1 MVRASWLWAT
11 AMVVLGASLSPS
23 AFAQTMA
30 TSAALQVTLPSGT
43 QSHLPLV
50 DEDVDVVIDQQHATT
65 KLRYMYQNTSGSQL
79 EGRFILRAG
88 GGSTV
93 HRFAYWN
100 GEQKIVGE
108 VFEKA
113 LATKIY
119 EDTVNQRR
127 DPGLLT
133 KTGEGTFSFRVFPIQ
148 ANEHKRIELEL
159 DEWLSRSDKTV
170 EYRIP
175 VTRKDADVRIELL
188 DDRPIGRIV
197 SSSHKL
203 DVERSN
209 GRVIVKSD
217 GMRGTRTELVLR
229 YELLDKPWTISAALH
244 RDADH
249 DGFLMLSLP
258 APPMKGAI
266 AKDVT
271 LVIDRSGSML
281 GEPLEH
287 AKRAAQQIVDKLAV
301 GDRFN
306 VLAFDDAVDG
316 LFSAPKAVN
325 AKSKDRAARFIDR
338 IDEGGGT
345 DIALALTSAF
355 AKQHSDARPKTV
367 LFLTDGK
374 SESKEALETA
384 KNDKGDVRVFT
395 VGLGDKV
402 DKPLLSRLAA
412 EKRGRFTYVESAS
425 TLPARMSKLYDNIS
439 APALV
444 GVTID
449 VEGEDANLYRTYPR
463 SLPDVFNG
471 DELLVVSRIQGSG
484 EIKVMLSGQTVDGPI
499 TVERTLSVASAV
511 KRRWVGRLWARSR
524 VDHLLEEMALH
535 GPNDELVSE
544 TKELGLAYNLLT
556 PYTAFLAIPESELT
570 TEGRRLL
577 AAARDQK
584 DEALAFNPDAA
595 ALRERHG
602 AADNMSAPAMEPMAP
617 PAAESGGAWGGRG
630 GCASCSTG
638 ESAPSGVDVGVWL
651 LVALGL
657 SRLRR
662 RGSRGAGR
670 RKRR

>member
-1 MVRASWLWAT
+1 MVRASWWWAT
-11 AMVVLGASLSPS
+11 VLVVLGVAWSSG

-30 TSAALQVTLPSGT
+30 TSAALEVRLPSGT
-43 QSHLPLV
+43 QSHLPLI
-50 DEDVDVVIDQQHATT
+50 DEAVDVVIDQQHATT
-65 KLRYMYQNTSGSQL
+65 KLRYMYQNTSGSRL
-79 EGRFILRAG
+79 EGRFVLRAG
-88 GGSTV
+88 GSSTV

-148 ANEHKRIELEL
+148 ADEHKRIEIEI
-159 DEWLSRSDKTV
+159 DEWLSRHDKTV

-175 VTRKDADVRIELL
+175 VTRKDADVRVEIR

-209 GRVIVKSD
+209 GRVVVETD

-229 YELLDKPWTISAALH
+229 YELLDKPWTLSAALH

-258 APPMKGAI
+258 APPVSGAI

-281 GEPLEH
+281 GEPLAH
-287 AKRAAQQIVDKLAV
+287 AKRAARQIVNKLAD

-316 LFSAPKAVN
+316 LFGAPQAVN
-325 AKSKDRAARFIDR
+325 AKSRERAERFIDR

-345 DIALALTSAF
+345 DIALALTSSF
-355 AKQHSDARPKTV
+355 AKQHGDARPKTI

-374 SESKEALETA
+374 SDSKEALETA
-384 KNDKGDVRVFT
+384 KSDKGDVRVFT
-395 VGLGDKV
+395 VGLGAKV

-425 TLPARMSKLYDNIS
+425 TLPARMSKLYDAIA

-444 GVTID
+444 GVKLD
-449 VEGEDANLYRTYPR
+449 LEGEDANLYRTYPR

-471 DELLVVSRIQGSG
+471 DELVVVSRIQGSG
-484 EIKVMLSGQTVDGPI
+484 DVKIVLSGRTADGPV
-499 TVERTLSVASAV
+499 TVERTLSATGAV

-535 GPNDELVSE
+535 GPSDELVSE

-570 TEGRRLL
+570 IQGRQLL

-595 ALRERHG
+595 ALQERG
-602 AADNMSAPAMEPMAP
+602 SGEMAP
-617 PAAESGGAWGGRG
+617 PSGMAPMGPPPADEASGAWGGRG
-630 GCASCSTG
+630 GCASCATANG
-638 ESAPSGVDVGVWL
+638 TPTAFDIGTWL
-651 LVALGL
+651 LLALAV
-657 SRLRR
+657 SRLRHR
-662 RGSRGAGR
+662 HR
-670 RKRR
+670 